1 MGTRHAGEASD
12 NAAIGGKF
20 VASPRAKAA
29 LVLRLAHAQLWAKT
43 GAIHAFGGR
52 TAGLCCYASKTE
64 GKIIPDR

>member
-29 LVLRLAHAQLWAKT
+29 LVLRLAHAQSRRET
-43 GAIHAFGGR
+43 GGIRELGGR
-52 TAGLCCYASKTE
+52 SVGLCCYASKTE
-64 GKIIPDR
+64 RKIIPDR